1 MTRRWR
7 QAKRAI
13 ADPRVSLVILV
24 HLAESAITKDHR
36 DLLVVLVSRVNE
48 VLRVPLVCPVNVL
61 MSQVWVTEFLTMKL
75 VKY

>member
-1 MTRRWR
+1 M
-7 QAKRAI
+7 
-13 ADPRVSLVILV
+13 ILV

-36 DLLVVLVSRVNE
+36 DLLVVLVSRVNK